1 MKEIKSKMNSNT
13 NILDIISLAKK
24 SGVTFLL
31 EEDKVRLKV
40 EKGRAIDKQ
49 LLADLKEHKSEIKD
63 FLLNEHQQL
72 IVEGKSIQIVDR
84 DALMLLPLSF
94 AQERLWFVDKIS
106 GSVQYHM
113 PAVLRLSGKLDS
125 ETLEESLRDV
135 IQRHEVLRTVLKE
148 QDGEAFQEVR
158 PADAWS
164 MSYEQE
170 ADLQTEASLQDHLQ
184 AVVNK
189 PFDLSADYMLRAQLI
204 KLKEDEH
211 ILLLVIHHI
220 AADGWSVSLFL
231 NELLESYRSKVEARK
246 ANLPELPIQ
255 YLDYALWQR
264 EQLKGALLEQKLEYW
279 KEKLTGLS
287 TLDIPTDYVRPK
299 EQSTKGRVLST
310 KLNNVFTAA
319 LKQLAQ
325 EQGVT
330 LFMLLLSAFK
340 VLLQRYSGQA
350 DICVG
355 TPIAGRTRQETEGL
369 IGFFV
374 NMLALR
380 TQINDELRFD
390 DLLNELKTTTLE
402 AFEHQDVPFSQVVE
416 ATTSGR
422 DLSRNPL
429 FDITF
434 SLNTDGTVEGTG
446 NYFDTAIQMSEGL
459 SVQLQNIE
467 EKNTAFD
474 LALDI
479 EEQNGELLLS
489 TQYCT
494 DLYKEE
500 TIAQLL
506 KHYEVLLESI
516 VANPSVL
523 VSDLNLI
530 SASERSILLGHE
542 PTESGVWFNKG
553 AVDLGNTETIEERF
567 VRMVEQYGE
576 EVAVIHGDN
585 HWTFNQLE
593 EYSNQV
599 ANELLSRGLNKQDL
613 VGVYLDRSPE
623 LIGSLLGILKAG
635 GVYVPLDRQNPMDR
649 LEKMLEDGNFAHV
662 ISQQEQ
668 WKDLEDLEY
677 DRVLYLES
685 IEASTERPKI
695 KNELRDWAYMLY
707 TSGST
712 GAPKGAITRHDG
724 AMNHILAEYALLD
737 LSDGFRFLQSAGI
750 GSDIS
755 LFQMLAPI
763 LKGGASVIIDRY
775 DVLDYET
782 LIATIEENE
791 VSLVE
796 FVPSYIRG
804 LIDRIKERGLVPAF
818 KALKGIMM
826 VGEAVP
832 VELVNEWRKLYPE
845 TRVVNGYGPCEASDD
860 ITQYEI
866 KSELDERLARVPIGE
881 PLQNLNIFICDEK
894 GELKPNR
901 RSRRDL
907 CEWRRCRSRI
917 LGTGREDSRTLCSQS
932 F

>member
-1 MKEIKSKMNSNT
+1 MRKE
-13 NILDIISLAKK
+13 L
-24 SGVTFLL
+24 GL
-31 EEDKVRLKV
+31 EL
-40 EKGRAIDKQ
+40 
-49 LLADLKEHKSEIKD
+49 EIKD
-63 FLLNEHQQL
+63 LFLCPTIAKLADFIQDK
-72 IVEGKSIQIVDR
+72 EG
-84 DALMLLPLSF
+84 DASLPPIEAEERPERIPLSF
-94 AQERLWFVDKIS
+94 AQERLWFIDQFQ
-106 GSVQYHM
+106 GSTQYHICQ
-113 PAVLRLSGKLDS
+113 VLNLKGDVDLTILE
-125 ETLEESLRDV
+125 ETLKQIV
-135 IQRHEVLRTVLKE
+135 QRHEVLRTVIRTEKAITFQQILPVNQWMLERISVEDAE
-148 QDGEAFQEVR
+148 QYESQQELL
-158 PADAWS
+158 D
-164 MSYEQE
+164 
-170 ADLQTEASLQDHLQ
+170 SLTS
-184 AVVNK
+184 A
-189 PFDLSADYMLRAQLI
+189 PFNLSDDYMLRAQI
-204 KLKEDEH
+204 IEQGTDSFKLV
-211 ILLLVIHHI
+211 LTMHHI
-220 AADGWSVSLFL
+220 ASDGWSM
-231 NELLESYRSKVEARK
+231 NLLIQEFAALYNARK
-246 ANLPELPIQ
+246 EGELPPLQSLEVQ
-255 YLDYALWQR
+255 YADYAIWQRKYLEGDQLSQQLDYWKT
-264 EQLKGALLEQKLEYW
+264 QLAQ
-279 KEKLTGLS
+279 
-287 TLDIPTDYVRPK
+287 VRPL
-299 EQSTKGRVLST
+299 EMPLDYNRPLVQSTKGSTLSGIINADLA
-310 KLNNVFTAA
+310 KALND
-319 LKQLAQ
+319 LAN
-325 EQGVT
+325 ERKVT

-340 VLLQRYSGQA
+340 VLLHRYSGQA

-380 TQINDELRFD
+380 SQVSNEQRFV
-390 DLLNELKTTTLE
+390 DLVEEIKATTLD
-402 AFEHQDVPFSQVVE
+402 AYACQDVPFEQIVE
-416 ATTSGR
+416 ATTNSR
-422 DLSRNPL
+422 DLSRSPI
-429 FDITF
+429 FEVTF
-434 SLNTDGTVEGTG
+434 SVNKTLSIDNNLQNNAFDVEFEAVEETTATYDLNLDLHEVE
-446 NYFDTAIQMSEGL
+446 EGL
-459 SVQLQNIE
+459 MF
-467 EKNTAFD
+467 TA
-474 LALDI
+474 
-479 EEQNGELLLS
+479 
-489 TQYCT
+489 QYCT

-599 ANELLSRGLNKQDL
+599 ANELLSRGLSKQDL

-649 LEKMLEDGNFAHV
+649 LEKMLGDGNFAHV
-662 ISQQEQ
+662 ISQQDQ
-668 WKDLEDLEY
+668 WKDLEGLEY

-685 IEASTERPKI
+685 IEASTERPSV
-695 KNELRDWAYMLY
+695 KNGLRDWAYMLY

-782 LIATIEENE
+782 LIATIEEKE

-804 LIDRIKERGLVPAF
+804 LIDRIKERGHVPAF

-894 GELKPNR
+894 GELKSNR

-907 CEWRRCRSRI
+907 CEWRRCRSWI